1 MASHRHY
8 SSEYEKHRYGSF
20 LKPACSLV
28 IVLVIALNHGCSRD
42 NNRGPET
49 NLEKSHDCN
58 SMDLERTVVVSTL
71 STPMPPNKNVIWC
84 SSFQIAWNELMDNI
98 IKAPIEITGGEE
110 FSKHLNAA
118 RQSHLDLP
126 PESCY
131 AGSGFV
137 KDGIAEEIQAE
148 MARRFPSV
156 PTPQFGELT
165 PIDILAYS
173 YMAANV
179 KFKIPFFE
187 NREDFAFKDSLGNE
201 TPVTSFGIRSQD
213 EYAYHKLRE
222 QVQILLCQDDP
233 NTDGVTGF
241 AIDLCKY
248 TKPNQVVIAQ
258 IPRKDTLAQMLG
270 DLEERIAE
278 FPKEERAQRFGVN
291 DVLLVPNMY
300 WRLAHRFREIEKKHL
315 ANPGYETYWVK
326 EASQVIQFRLDRSGA
341 ELKSEAKVVAAP
353 VPRHFVLDG
362 SFLIYLKKRGA
373 EYPFFVMW
381 VDNAELLSKP
391 KPSSQ

>member
-1 MASHRHY
+1 MACV
-8 SSEYEKHRYGSF
+8 EKHKPVTL
-20 LKPACSLV
+20 LKIAGCLLV
-28 IVLVIALNHGCSRD
+28 SVAALLNHGCSPRKGRSEQTD
-42 NNRGPET
+42 
-49 NLEKSHDCN
+49 LEKSYDGN
-58 SMDLERTVVVSTL
+58 STDLEQSVIVPTL
-71 STPMPPNKNVIWC
+71 DTPIPQGKNIIWC

-98 IKAPIEITGGEE
+98 IKAPIEITGAEE
-110 FSKHLNAA
+110 FSNRLNAA

-126 PESCY
+126 PESYY
-131 AGSGFV
+131 AASGFV
-137 KDGIAEEIQAE
+137 KDGIAEEIQAQ
-148 MARRFPSV
+148 MAKRFPSV

-165 PIDILAYS
+165 PLDMLAYS

-187 NREDFAFKDSLGNE
+187 NRKDLPFKDSLGNE

-222 QVQILLCQDDP
+222 QVQILFCQDDP
-233 NTDGVTGF
+233 NSDGVTGF

-258 IPRKDTLAQMLG
+258 IPRKDTLAQILE

-278 FPKEERAQRFGVN
+278 FPKEEWAQPFGIN

-341 ELKSEAKVVAAP
+341 ELKSEAKAHAAP
-353 VPRHFVLDG
+353 VPRHFILDG